1 MPMALKQSN
10 IDLRNK
16 ITQGINKAVQ
26 KLIER
31 RAAENGTLVVV
42 VDGKP
47 MEVPAKQLLKK

>member
-1 MPMALKQSN
+1 MALKQSN

-16 ITQGINKAVQ
+16 ITQGITKAVQ

-31 RAAENGTLVVV
+31 RAAENSTLVVV

-47 MEVPAKQLLKK
+47 MEVPARQLLKK